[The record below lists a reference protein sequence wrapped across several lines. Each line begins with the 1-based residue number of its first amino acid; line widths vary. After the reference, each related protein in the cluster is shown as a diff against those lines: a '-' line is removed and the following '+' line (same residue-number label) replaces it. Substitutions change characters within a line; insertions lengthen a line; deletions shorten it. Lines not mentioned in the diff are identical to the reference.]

1 MEASVTAAAAESVG
15 GERECD
21 MSEFAGE
28 SASSG
33 QQMAVAYYAAAYA
46 CAERKDYEIPESGGG
61 AVCHFSYGGSV
72 GVVAD
77 DGSEP
82 GAAKAAEQQPKK
94 YKITCRNKIAKQ
106 IGGVDFKD
114 GVGYTFD
121 GYAASWF
128 AAKDGYTVERAE

>member
-1 MEASVTAAAAESVG
+1 M
-15 GERECD
+15 
-21 MSEFAGE
+21 
-28 SASSG
+28 
-33 QQMAVAYYAAAYA
+33 
-46 CAERKDYEIPESGGG
+46 AERKTKTEDIKAAEQQAADPE
-61 AVCHFSYGGSV
+61 
-72 GVVAD
+72 
-77 DGSEP
+77 E
-82 GAAKAAEQQPKK
+82 AKAAEQQQKQ

>member
-1 MEASVTAAAAESVG
+1 MATRKTKTEDTKAAEQQAA
-15 GERECD
+15 D
-21 MSEFAGE
+21 SEEVKAAE
-28 SASSG
+28 
-33 QQMAVAYYAAAYA
+33 QQAADSEEVKT
-46 CAERKDYEIPESGGG
+46 AEQQ
-61 AVCHFSYGGSV
+61 A
-72 GVVAD
+72 AD
-77 DGSEP
+77 PD
-82 GAAKAAEQQPKK
+82 AAKAAEQQPKK